1 MLDEN
6 LPVYFLKPAADG
18 IKHHRDIYL
27 SHHGSSP
34 APSYAL
40 HNTDPAS
47 TSPAQKNCYAVALFD
62 AYNPDILF
70 GEVLAR
76 PDWTQPTLNQEE
88 IRRNGGIPP
97 PPQPVLPHDFAVQLY
112 NPDQQVR
119 VDVKEGRWG
128 ASDSYEF
135 SLPLVAFRTPSA
147 SYLDRG
153 QSDPASLSITPKMNF
168 VWRKESKLSRD
179 LTCYMTGKSTD
190 TETKKKSK
198 KDPDIPV
205 ALWRSMRELTIYES
219 NMDRLELEDPKGM
232 EVVLLLSAVVIKDLY
247 FASKDG
253 LREVFNVAQ
262 APNERK
268 LSGGGRK
275 LSNPNNRIL
284 HPPAS
289 IVGAPALSHHP
300 PSAVYGGASFSQR
313 AAQSTPALPKLN
325 TAMQNMAPYSAAL
338 PPEKPP
344 LNNNINNRPAA
355 AASTAALPSKSTSK
369 PPPPHPDPRSQW
381 EIEAETARLKA
392 RAEAEAKLERR
403 KQKEKAKAD
412 EVERKRLQ
420 RMVEEEE
427 KNRRRK
433 EAEVEKETERL
444 RKLYGVQ
451 QPQPQQANIARPHS
465 TTGHRPQQ
473 QQPQRPQQQQP
484 PRRSFGSNGLPSIP
498 QGRPSPN
505 HQYSSSASNS
515 RPGMYLHP
523 ASGGSVMMSGAN
535 PSASMVNLAQQGQQQ
550 QPKKKK
556 SSFFGLRSGGNDEGT
571 GTAGRLMK
579 KGSAMW

>member
-18 IKHHRDIYL
+18 IKHHRDVLL

-40 HNTDPAS
+40 HNTDPTS
-47 TSPAQKNCYAVALFD
+47 TSPAHKNCYAVALFD
-62 AYNPDILF
+62 AYNPEILF

-119 VDVKEGRWG
+119 VDMKEGKWG

-135 SLPLVAFRTPSA
+135 SLPLIAFRTPSA

-153 QSDPASLSITPKMNF
+153 QSDPASLPITPKINF

-275 LSNPNNRIL
+275 LSNPNHRLLN
-284 HPPAS
+284 PPAS

-300 PSAVYGGASFSQR
+300 PSA
-313 AAQSTPALPKLN
+313 
-325 TAMQNMAPYSAAL
+325 
-338 PPEKPP
+338 
-344 LNNNINNRPAA
+344 
-355 AASTAALPSKSTSK
+355 
-369 PPPPHPDPRSQW
+369 
-381 EIEAETARLKA
+381 
-392 RAEAEAKLERR
+392 LEHR
-403 KQKEKAKAD
+403 KRKEKAKA
-412 EVERKRLQ
+412 EEAERKRLQ

-427 KNRRRK
+427 KVRRRK

-451 QPQPQQANIARPHS
+451 QPQPLQANIARPHS
-465 TTGHRPQQ
+465 TTGHSPQQPQQ
-473 QQPQRPQQQQP
+473 QQRPQQP

-498 QGRPSPN
+498 QGRPPPN
-505 HQYSSSASNS
+505 HHYYSS
-515 RPGMYLHP
+515 
-523 ASGGSVMMSGAN
+523 SVMMSGAN
-535 PSASMVNLAQQGQQQ
+535 PSASMVNLGQQQQ

-556 SSFFGLRSGGNDEGT
+556 SSFFGLRSGGNDESAGA
-571 GTAGRLMK
+571 GAGGGRLVK
-579 KGSAMW
+579 KGSTLW

>member
-18 IKHHRDIYL
+18 IKHHRDVYH
-27 SHHGSSP
+27 SHHGSTP

-47 TSPAQKNCYAVALFD
+47 TSPAHKNCYAVALFD

-97 PPQPVLPHDFAVQLY
+97 PPQPILPHDFAVQLY

-119 VDVKEGRWG
+119 VDIKEGKWG

-135 SLPLVAFRTPSA
+135 SLPLIAFRTPSA

-153 QSDPASLSITPKMNF
+153 QSDPASLAITPKINF

-179 LTCYMTGKSTD
+179 LICYMTGKSTD
-190 TETKKKSK
+190 TEVKKKSK
-198 KDPDIPV
+198 KDPDIAV

-253 LREVFNVAQ
+253 LREVFNVSQ

-275 LSNPNNRIL
+275 LSNPNNRMM
-284 HPPAS
+284 HPPVS

-300 PSAVYGGASFSQR
+300 PSAVYGAGLPPGR
-313 AAQSTPALPKLN
+313 AAQSTTALPKLN
-325 TAMQNMAPYSAAL
+325 TAMQKVAPYSAAL
-338 PPEKPP
+338 PPEKPT
-344 LNNNINNRPAA
+344 LTNFNNRPPFHTAA
-355 AASTAALPSKSTSK
+355 ATSTAALPTTTSSTSK
-369 PPPPHPDPRSQW
+369 PPPPHADPRSQW

-392 RAEAEAKLERR
+392 QAEAEAKLERR
-403 KQKEKAKAD
+403 KQKEKVKAD
-412 EVERKRLQ
+412 EAERKRLQ

-427 KNRRRK
+427 KTRRRK
-433 EAEVEKETERL
+433 ELEVEKETERL

-451 QPQPQQANIARPHS
+451 QPQPQQANIARPHT
-465 TTGHRPQQ
+465 TTGHRPS
-473 QQPQRPQQQQP
+473 PPQQP

-498 QGRPSPN
+498 QGRPAAS
-505 HQYSSSASNS
+505 HVSSSRPPPASSS
-515 RPGMYLHP
+515 RPGMYLQP
-523 ASGGSVMMSGAN
+523 GAGGSAMMSGGN
-535 PSASMVNLAQQGQQQ
+535 PSASMLNVSGGQ

-556 SSFFGLRSGGNDEGT
+556 SSFFGLRSGSDEGGKLT
-571 GTAGRLMK
+571 K